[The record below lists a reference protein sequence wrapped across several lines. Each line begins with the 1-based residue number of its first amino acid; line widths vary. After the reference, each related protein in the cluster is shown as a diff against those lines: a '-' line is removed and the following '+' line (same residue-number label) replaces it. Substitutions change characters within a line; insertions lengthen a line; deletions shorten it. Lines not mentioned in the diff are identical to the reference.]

1 MVNKSRMMPA
11 VLAVA
16 VVVAFLTTGCI
27 RWSTQSRPVVNG
39 PAAAEFAVALRNR
52 VSTDAMMAHL
62 SKLQDIANAND
73 GTRAVGTPGYQAS
86 VDYVV
91 NTLRNSGFDVQ
102 TPEFSARVF
111 KAEKGVVTLGGN
123 TVEARALE
131 YSLGTP
137 PDGVTGPLVAAPADD
152 SPGCSP
158 SDYDRLP
165 VSGAVVLVDRGV
177 CPFAQ
182 KEDAAAQRG
191 AVALIIAD
199 NIDEQA

>member
-152 SPGCSP
+152 SPLQSVGLRQAAGVRCGGAGRSR
-158 SDYDRLP
+158 RLSFCP
-165 VSGAVVLVDRGV
+165 EGRRSRAARCGGADH
-177 CPFAQ
+177 C
-182 KEDAAAQRG
+182 
-191 AVALIIAD
+191 
-199 NIDEQA
+199 

>member
-1 MVNKSRMMPA
+1 M
-11 VLAVA
+11 
-16 VVVAFLTTGCI
+16 
-27 RWSTQSRPVVNG
+27 
-39 PAAAEFAVALRNR
+39 
-52 VSTDAMMAHL
+52 
-62 SKLQDIANAND
+62 
-73 GTRAVGTPGYQAS
+73 
-86 VDYVV
+86 
-91 NTLRNSGFDVQ
+91 
-102 TPEFSARVF
+102 
-111 KAEKGVVTLGGN
+111 
-123 TVEARALE
+123 EARALE

-199 NIDEQA
+199 NIDEQAMGGTLGLIPTSRSRW

>member
-111 KAEKGVVTLGGN
+111 KAEKGVVTLAS
-123 TVEARALE
+123 TVLPPTTVRAAVRR
-131 YSLGTP
+131 TT
-137 PDGVTGPLVAAPADD
+137 TG
-152 SPGCSP
+152 C
-158 SDYDRLP
+158 RCP
-165 VSGAVVLVDRGV
+165 VRW
-177 CPFAQ
+177 CW
-182 KEDAAAQRG
+182 
-191 AVALIIAD
+191 
-199 NIDEQA
+199 